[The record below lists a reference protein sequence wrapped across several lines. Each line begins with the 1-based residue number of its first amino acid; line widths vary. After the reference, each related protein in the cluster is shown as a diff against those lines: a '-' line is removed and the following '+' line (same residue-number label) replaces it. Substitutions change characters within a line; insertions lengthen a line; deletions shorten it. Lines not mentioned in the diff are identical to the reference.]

1 MAKKRRT
8 PEKKGLKIVP
18 TDCIP
23 KHSQQRRRTPPKRRT
38 DFSVFMRSPACLS
51 NPVSSHGSSSGEV
64 RLDNVSANSL
74 HEDRMKEQFLEDTL
88 VKCSGSHRD
97 ENLDVPV
104 SEVESV
110 IQDEAL
116 DLGSNRD
123 GKRGKNKT
131 LKVSESTQ
139 RESPVTDSNCI
150 TITPGS
156 VVWAKTSCQ
165 VWWPAEI
172 MEERPTLAGQTCD
185 GHVLVQFYGNRP
197 CAWIDPLKD
206 LSAFEDSFE
215 ERSGNPAKDF
225 QDALKQA
232 LQRKGQLISHSKSS
246 PQRTARSDLQDHS
259 CEKWTSSASSKT
271 IDDLKERE
279 GVKENASASF
289 ILMRWHLLRN
299 QKERLAG

>member
-1 MAKKRRT
+1 MEGHYNFQILLLAGLLT
-8 PEKKGLKIVP
+8 PQSHHQLVSPTGKLSICPVGDVVRSIVEDFSG
-18 TDCIP
+18 TIP
-23 KHSQQRRRTPPKRRT
+23 LDTRNVQSNVEGHHQNAALI
-38 DFSVFMRSPACLS
+38 SVFMRSPACLS

-97 ENLDVPV
+97 ENLDVPA

-123 GKRGKNKT
+123 GKRGKNNT

-139 RESPVTDSNCI
+139 QESPVTDSNCI

-185 GHVLVQFYGNRP
+185 GHVLVQFYGNQP
-197 CAWIDPLKD
+197 CAWIDPVKD

-232 LQRKGQLISHSKSS
+232 LQRKEQLISHSKSS
-246 PQRTARSDLQDHS
+246 P
-259 CEKWTSSASSKT
+259 
-271 IDDLKERE
+271 
-279 GVKENASASF
+279 
-289 ILMRWHLLRN
+289 
-299 QKERLAG
+299 